1 MANIRQVIFDRLA
14 NDSVLNGLGFNEE
27 NIFNSNDVDTPI
39 VRPFMVLRWGL
50 TTEGM
55 DVVRVRSLTVWIHD
69 QPSDYSLI
77 DSGLERVRAILTNV
91 IGTYTGDD
99 DKWVLQI
106 DWTGDSEDLSDDVQT
121 TITRNSSYSVVGSAV

>member
-77 DSGLERVRAILTNV
+77 DSGLERVRALLTNV